1 MTESGLRRCILFPI
15 DVHGVSRSS
24 LETLVKIARQL
35 DRKLL
40 ALLLEDTRLQQV
52 ADLPFTT
59 EISLLSGKETNL
71 QRDQLL
77 RRHNVIGADT
87 RRQLSELAVNNQV
100 ELSFKTAVG
109 ARWTT
114 VLARDSS
121 QDIFLP
127 ARVRWSTHFPAL
139 AGRTN
144 IIKRLGVV
152 LANDVTDTR
161 MLATA
166 DSLSKANLVRDIYL
180 LSKQVP
186 LPEQLHDLCWRD
198 NRFRLYTNFSVRPEA
213 LITLIKQSPYDLL
226 LIPGQ
231 CLQGIPSTELDAAL
245 EKSSGQVLVIN

>member
-15 DVHGVSRSS
+15 DMHGVSRAT

-40 ALLLEDTRLQQV
+40 GLLMEDTRLQQV

-59 EISLLSGKETNL
+59 EISLAGGHERNLLREQLL
-71 QRDQLL
+71 QR
-77 RRHNVIGADT
+77 HNLISADT
-87 RRQLSELAVNNQV
+87 RAQLSKLATNNRV
-100 ELSFKTAVG
+100 EISFRPATG

-114 VLARDSS
+114 VLARDSNE
-121 QDIFLP
+121 DIFLP
-127 ARVRWSTHFPAL
+127 ARIRWNTQFPAL
-139 AGRTN
+139 IRQAS

-152 LANDVTDTR
+152 LANDSTDTR

-166 DSLSKANLVRDIYL
+166 ESLSKANLVREIYL
-180 LSKQVP
+180 LSKKAP
-186 LPEQLHDLCWRD
+186 HPDQLHDLRCR
-198 NRFRLYTNFSVRPEA
+198 NQQVRSYPNFSCSPA
-213 LITLIKQSPYDLL
+213 TLLALIKQSPYDLL

-231 CLQGIPSTELDAAL
+231 CLQDIPGAELDIAL